1 MRLTDNITQENPG
14 GEFPSGC
21 FQHCSV
27 LKIESGAEKQRV
39 KREQCRRENPQ
50 HKLFLRAGREVIDV
64 LLSRFY
70 HMGDKHIAPEK
81 ADHAENVDNRADD
94 QKTVDIILSDRSVQ
108 LNEREYNSVNKIRE
122 QINRRSYPVSLLF
135 VVIVADEV
143 ERLTVRDKE
152 HEQYSYAADHQHCDS
167 QRQIAVEILIDLC
180 PITLLN
186 VGIGVGIIQKEIS
199 EEVAEAHAEMHHCCH
214 KHKRSAQRSELK
226 LFEDDQQ
233 DKANG
238 DVH

>member
-1 MRLTDNITQENPG
+1 MTSKSTP
-14 GEFPSGC
+14 
-21 FQHCSV
+21 
-27 LKIESGAEKQRV
+27 AEKFRQGAVLILLSEEESRAEEQCV
-39 KREQCRRENPQ
+39 KREQRRRENPQ

-64 LLSRFY
+64 LLSRLY
-70 HMGDKHIAPEK
+70 HVGDEHIAPEK
-81 ADHAENVDNRADD
+81 AYHPEDIDDRADD

-108 LNEREYNSVNKIRE
+108 LNEREYNSVNKIRK
-122 QINRRSYPVSLLF
+122 QINRRGNSVSLLF

-152 HEQYSYAADHQHCDS
+152 HEQYSYAADHQHNDS
-167 QRQIAVEILIDLC
+167 QRQIAVEILKDLC
-180 PITLLN
+180 PVALLN
-186 VGIGVGIIQKEIS
+186 ARIGVGIIQKEIS
-199 EEVAEAHAEMHHCCH
+199 EEVTKAHAEMHHCCH

-233 DKANG
+233 DKAND